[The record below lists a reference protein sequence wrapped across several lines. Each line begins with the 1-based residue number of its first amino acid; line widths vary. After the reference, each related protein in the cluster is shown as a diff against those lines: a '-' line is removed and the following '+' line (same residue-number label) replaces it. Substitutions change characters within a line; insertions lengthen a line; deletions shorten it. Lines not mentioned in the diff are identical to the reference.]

1 MENPTQ
7 HNPEDKQRLQEKLDL
22 FNSYLDD
29 ILSSPLTKGYNV
41 TRTSDYIN
49 ALTYFEENMDAIEK
63 ELEEFD
69 DDKYLDEFFN
79 S

>member
-29 ILSSPLTKGYNV
+29 ILSSPLTKAMMLLGRLI
-41 TRTSDYIN
+41 T
-49 ALTYFEENMDAIEK
+49 
-63 ELEEFD
+63 
-69 DDKYLDEFFN
+69 
-79 S
+79 